1 MNSWIQNN
9 LSLSRSFYFS
19 QKYHWKCANKL
30 IVARVC
36 VCAPACVCVCPHI
49 RYKRRKENCLTRKS
63 YTQHVFRVGKK
74 VITYRHLWRE
84 NWTELI
90 VSHCTGLCFC
100 SQEKEKRRRKKKILW
115 AFYCRI
121 GSEETAGA
129 RLFFFFFSSLSPS
142 LFLFRC
148 GPLSL
153 QHFRERRERKTEVVV
168 GEREGLCNQ

>member
-1 MNSWIQNN
+1 M
-9 LSLSRSFYFS
+9 
-19 QKYHWKCANKL
+19 CT
-30 IVARVC
+30 C
-36 VCAPACVCVCPHI
+36 VFVCPHI

-74 VITYRHLWRE
+74 
-84 NWTELI
+84 
-90 VSHCTGLCFC
+90 SHYLPSFMARKLDRADCEPLHRTLLLLSGKRKKK
-100 SQEKEKRRRKKKILW
+100 KEKKILW

-129 RLFFFFFSSLSPS
+129 RLFFFFFFPLSLSPS

-168 GEREGLCNQ
+168 GEREGRCNQ